1 MQITNKP
8 LTSAILAT
16 TCLYVTQ
23 VAQPA
28 AAATATKQAK
38 TSNTPAPTPK
48 RAHTGGGCQNLSSE
62 TLAAKAAP
70 YHATIHTAAQKYDV
84 NPSLVKAVITIESC
98 FQPNARGS
106 SGEKGLMQ
114 LMPGTARR
122 FNIRNGYNTWQN
134 IHGGSRYLGT
144 LMDRYQGNT
153 PRAIAAYNAGEG
165 NVSLGGRIPNTGYV
179 NKVLTA
185 LNKFTGNML
194 PAPIPPTLADAPQTV
209 TTEVR
214 KVALK
219 GSDFRGKNR
228 LRIAS
233 ATLERP
239 LPADV
244 SRADT
249 QTLNPVIGMSMNTG
263 ADFGKAKRYT
273 VQAGDTVYA
282 IMRKTG
288 IPVPQ
293 LVSLNDLPAPYGVK
307 AGQVLRLR

>member
-48 RAHTGGGCQNLSSE
+48 RARTGGGCQNLSSE

-70 YHATIHTAAQKYDV
+70 YHQTIHTAAQKYDV